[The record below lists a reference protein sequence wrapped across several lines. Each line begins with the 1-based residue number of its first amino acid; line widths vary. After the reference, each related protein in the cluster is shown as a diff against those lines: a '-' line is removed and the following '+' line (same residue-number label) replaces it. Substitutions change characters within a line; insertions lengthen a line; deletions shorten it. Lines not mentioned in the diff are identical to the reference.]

1 MGVIQPCC
9 FEDKRNNRRNGLM
22 RLTKN
27 NRIIDNT
34 SHILKNYQKN
44 KKKLS
49 KQNSIINNN
58 NHSNIQLNEIISED
72 TMISNKDSSENK
84 TRNKSKI
91 EFDEKEGIYSFSK
104 LNKKKKNKS
113 TSVDYSNPANRKN
126 SFDLK
131 EEKSRSCK
139 INTTFY
145 KKNFMKGEFIGAGRF
160 GEIYSGLNISN
171 GEIVT
176 IKIYNNISE
185 IQKQK
190 ITDSLDIIYKL
201 SHQNIIRAIPLNEG
215 DFYDEN
221 GNLQIVYESINSNNV
236 EEIIKKY
243 GSLDEKVIQK
253 YIKQLLEGLKYLH
266 ENNIFH
272 KNLKPS
278 NILVD
283 NDGIIKITDYLI
295 DSLILGNPEEIYN
308 NLIKSET
315 INYYIPPFFIQVI
328 NKYKEEKNINN
339 NNKEK
344 TIANNDKNIF
354 DDWQSYDLWF
364 LGCLIIEVYSK
375 KKPWTHYN
383 FSNNAE
389 LFRFLNSTHLT
400 PTIPIKLSLQCQE
413 LIKVLFNYT
422 LTKQPNIYD
431 KIFNLDF
438 FKMNTNDFTHNN
450 INNKITD
457 LKSSLN
463 DSQRYYMQNDESDAS
478 NLVSESGIQLGK
490 YLENNNVVNILN
502 NNNSASFSVSY
513 TTEENNISNNLSLSQ
528 SFMNNKL
535 NQSSTK
541 NLTQSLSNI
550 TKGKNLNNIDVNKYK
565 NRMPEVE
572 EAQVEQ
578 SPDPVKDEKE
588 KNFTFSKQ

>member
-9 FEDKRNNRRNGLM
+9 FEDKRNTRRDGLI

-49 KQNSIINNN
+49 KQKSVKNNN

-72 TMISNKDSSENK
+72 SEISNIESSEKK
-84 TRNKSKI
+84 TRKKSKFD
-91 EFDEKEGIYSFSK
+91 FDEKEGIFSFSK

-113 TSVDYSNPANRKN
+113 TSVDCSNPAIRKN

-131 EEKSRSCK
+131 EEKSISCK
-139 INTTFY
+139 INTNFY
-145 KKNFMKGEFIGAGRF
+145 KKNFMKGEFIGSGRF

-185 IQKQK
+185 MQKNK
-190 ITDSLDIIYKL
+190 IINNLDVLNKL
-201 SHQNIIRAIPLNEG
+201 NHQNIIKVISLNEG

-221 GNLQIVYESINSNNV
+221 GNLQIIYESINSNNV

-243 GSLDEKVIQK
+243 GSLDEKVIQI
-253 YIKQLLEGLKYLH
+253 YVKQLLEGLKYLH
-266 ENNIFH
+266 ENKIFH

-283 NDGIIKITDYLI
+283 KDGVIKITDYLI
-295 DSLILGNPEEIYN
+295 DSLILGNAEEIYY
-308 NLIKSET
+308 NLLKSET
-315 INYYIPPFFIQVI
+315 INYYIPPFFIKEI
-328 NKYKEEKNINN
+328 NKYKEEKNVGG
-339 NNKEK
+339 KEK
-344 TIANNDKNIF
+344 LKVNNDKNIF

-364 LGCLIIEVYSK
+364 LGCLILEVYSK

-383 FSNNAE
+383 FSNNSE
-389 LFRFLNSTHLT
+389 FFNFLSSTHLT

-413 LIKVLFNYT
+413 LINVLFEYS

-431 KIFNLDF
+431 IIFNLDY
-438 FKMNTNDFTHNN
+438 FKINTSNFTYNN
-450 INNKITD
+450 INNKIAD

-463 DSQRYYMQNDESDAS
+463 DSQGYYIQNDESDS
-478 NLVSESGIQLGK
+478 RVSESGIQYGK
-490 YLENNNVVNILN
+490 FLENNKVVNILN
-502 NNNSASFSVSY
+502 NNNSASFSISY
-513 TTEENNISNNLSLSQ
+513 TTEENNISFSQ

-541 NLTQSLSNI
+541 NLTQSINST
-550 TKGKNLNNIDVNKYK
+550 TKGKNLNNIDINKYK

-578 SPDPVKDEKE
+578 SPDAVKDEQE
-588 KNFTFSKQ
+588 KNFNFSKQ

>member
-22 RLTKN
+22 RLTKS

-34 SHILKNYQKN
+34 SRVLKNHQKN

-49 KQNSIINNN
+49 KQNSVTNNN

-72 TMISNKDSSENK
+72 TIISNKESSEK
-84 TRNKSKI
+84 KPRNRSKI

-113 TSVDYSNPANRKN
+113 ISVDCSNPVIRKN

-145 KKNFMKGEFIGAGRF
+145 KKNFMKGEFIGGGRF

-185 IQKQK
+185 TQKNK
-190 ITDSLDIIYKL
+190 IINNLELLYNL
-201 SHQNIIRAIPLNEG
+201 NHQNIIKAIPLNEG
-215 DFYDEN
+215 DLYDEN
-221 GNLQIVYESINSNNV
+221 GNLQIIYESINSNNV

-243 GSLDEKVIQK
+243 GSLDEK
-253 YIKQLLEGLKYLH
+253 
-266 ENNIFH
+266 
-272 KNLKPS
+272 
-278 NILVD
+278 D
-283 NDGIIKITDYLI
+283 LI
-295 DSLILGNPEEIYN
+295 DSLILGNAEEIYS
-308 NLIKSET
+308 NLLKSET
-315 INYYIPPFFIQVI
+315 INYYIPPFFIQAI
-328 NKYKEEKNINN
+328 NKYKEEKSLSNT
-339 NNKEK
+339 NKEK
-344 TIANNDKNIF
+344 TIANNDKIIF
-354 DDWQSYDLWF
+354 DEWQSYDLWF

-383 FSNNAE
+383 ISNNSE
-389 LFRFLNSTHLT
+389 FFKYLNSTHLI

-413 LIKVLFNYT
+413 LIKILFDYT

-431 KIFNLDF
+431 IIFNLDF
-438 FKMNTNDFTHNN
+438 FKMDTNNFTYNN

-463 DSQRYYMQNDESDAS
+463 DSQGYYMQNDEPDSS
-478 NLVSESGIQLGK
+478 NLISESGMQLGK
-490 YLENNNVVNILN
+490 FLENNKVVNILN

-513 TTEENNISNNLSLSQ
+513 TTEDNNISFSQ

-541 NLTQSLSNI
+541 NLTQSISSI
-550 TKGKNLNNIDVNKYK
+550 TKGKNLNNIDINKYK
-565 NRMPEVE
+565 NKMPEVE

-578 SPDPVKDEKE
+578 SPDPVKDEQE

>member
-22 RLTKN
+22 RLTKS

-34 SHILKNYQKN
+34 SRVLKNHQKN

-49 KQNSIINNN
+49 KQNSVTNNN
-58 NHSNIQLNEIISED
+58 NHSNLQLNEMISED
-72 TMISNKDSSENK
+72 TVISNKESSEK
-84 TRNKSKI
+84 KPRNRSKI

-113 TSVDYSNPANRKN
+113 ISVDCSNPVIRKN

-145 KKNFMKGEFIGAGRF
+145 KKNFMKGEFIGGGRF

-185 IQKQK
+185 TQKNK
-190 ITDSLDIIYKL
+190 IINNLELLYNL
-201 SHQNIIRAIPLNEG
+201 NHQNIIKAIPLNEG
-215 DFYDEN
+215 DLYDEN
-221 GNLQIVYESINSNNV
+221 GNLQIIYESINSNNV

-266 ENNIFH
+266 GNNIFH

-283 NDGIIKITDYLI
+283 NDGIIKISDYLI
-295 DSLILGNPEEIYN
+295 DSLILGNAEEIYSS
-308 NLIKSET
+308 LLKSET
-315 INYYIPPFFIQVI
+315 INYYIPPFFIQAI
-328 NKYKEEKNINN
+328 NKYKEEKSLSNT
-339 NNKEK
+339 NKEK
-344 TIANNDKNIF
+344 TIANNDKIIF
-354 DDWQSYDLWF
+354 DEWQSYDLWF

-383 FSNNAE
+383 ISNNSE
-389 LFRFLNSTHLT
+389 FFKYLNSTHLI

-413 LIKVLFNYT
+413 LMKILFDYT

-431 KIFNLDF
+431 IIFNLDF
-438 FKMNTNDFTHNN
+438 FKMDTNNFTYNN

-463 DSQRYYMQNDESDAS
+463 DSQGYYMQNDEPDSS
-478 NLVSESGIQLGK
+478 NLISESGMQLGK
-490 YLENNNVVNILN
+490 FLENNKVVNILN

-513 TTEENNISNNLSLSQ
+513 TTEDNNISFSQ

-541 NLTQSLSNI
+541 NLTQSISSI

-565 NRMPEVE
+565 NKMPEVE

-578 SPDPVKDEKE
+578 SPDPVKDEQE

>member
-9 FEDKRNNRRNGLM
+9 FEDKRNKRNGLM

-27 NRIIDNT
+27 NQIIDNT
-34 SHILKNYQKN
+34 SRIFKNYQKN
-44 KKKLS
+44 KKKLT
-49 KQNSIINNN
+49 KQKSITNN

-72 TMISNKDSSENK
+72 TTIFNKESYEKK
-84 TRNKSKI
+84 TRFKSRF

-113 TSVDYSNPANRKN
+113 TSVECSNPAIRKKN
-126 SFDLK
+126 FNLK
-131 EEKSRSCK
+131 QEKSKSCK

-171 GEIVT
+171 GKIVT
-176 IKIYNNISE
+176 IKTYNNISE
-185 IQKQK
+185 IQKNK
-190 ITDSLDIIYKL
+190 IIDNLDILYKL
-201 SHQNIIRAIPLNEG
+201 NHQNIIKPIPLNEG
-215 DFYDEN
+215 EPYDEN
-221 GNLQIVYESINSNNV
+221 GNLQIIYESINSNNV

-266 ENNIFH
+266 ENKIFH

-295 DSLILGNPEEIYN
+295 DSLILGNAEEIYY
-308 NLIKSET
+308 NLLKSET
-315 INYYIPPFFIQVI
+315 VNNYIPPFFIKAI
-328 NKYKEEKNINN
+328 NKYIEEKNINT

-344 TIANNDKNIF
+344 IIDNTNNIF

-364 LGCLIIEVYSK
+364 LGCLILEVYSK
-375 KKPWTHYN
+375 KKPWSHYN
-383 FSNNAE
+383 FNNNLE
-389 LFRFLNSTHLT
+389 LFNYLNSTNLK
-400 PTIPIKLSLQCQE
+400 PVAPQKLSLQCQE
-413 LIKVLFNYT
+413 LIKVLFDYS
-422 LTKQPNIYD
+422 LTKQSNIYD
-431 KIFNLDF
+431 IIFNLDF
-438 FKMNTNDFTHNN
+438 FKMNTNNFTYNN
-450 INNKITD
+450 TNSKITD
-457 LKSSLN
+457 LRSSLN
-463 DSQRYYMQNDESDAS
+463 DSQGYNIQNDESDSS

-490 YLENNNVVNILN
+490 YLENNKVVNILSN
-502 NNNSASFSVSY
+502 NNNASFSVSY
-513 TTEENNISNNLSLSQ
+513 TTEENNISFSQ

-535 NQSSTK
+535 QSSTK
-541 NLTQSLSNI
+541 NLTQSISS
-550 TKGKNLNNIDVNKYK
+550 TSKGKNLNNIDVNKYK
-565 NRMPEVE
+565 NKMPEVE

-578 SPDPVKDEKE
+578 SPDPVKDEQG
-588 KNFTFSKQ
+588 KNFNFSKQ